1 QAEDGIRDRNVTGVQ
16 TCALPISATASAA
29 TATVAATLAT
39 LDRVVFSLMSSVF
52 HASFRFALAQPRD
65 RSIAGAARCA
75 PDRRPSAEAGV
86 RRARPG
92 RAAGPTLDP
101 VKRVSGTAVLADV
114 MPASAVSWPARHRD
128 HPRTATGHALDHC
141 ELRRSHRD
149 SPVALQCRPGW
160 RTAPVQALW
169 PLACSPAVR

>member
-1 QAEDGIRDRNVTGVQ
+1 PPGWTRGAAERPGTGSAATPTLSHQGCSTADQGPGLGPSYLQSGLGGTGIAHHGNSRANVNNVLARN
-16 TCALPISATASAA
+16 SSAA

-101 VKRVSGTAVLADV
+101 VKRFSGTAV
-114 MPASAVSWPARHRD
+114 
-128 HPRTATGHALDHC
+128 
-141 ELRRSHRD
+141 
-149 SPVALQCRPGW
+149 
-160 RTAPVQALW
+160 
-169 PLACSPAVR
+169 